1 MTVKARFRLLVQLTR
16 IALRSLAQRK
26 TRTALTMLGVIIGVG
41 AVIVMVSIGEGA
53 KQSVSSRIKGLGTN
67 LLAVRPGFARKGP
80 VRAASVQTLVVEDAD
95 AIAKE
100 VKNVAAV
107 SPEIGQSTQ
116 VKHLS
121 QNTST
126 SVVGVTPA
134 WLGVNNF
141 VVKEGRF
148 LDELDERTS
157 RKVAVL
163 GNTVVNELFGG
174 ERAVNQTVKI
184 RGVNFQVV
192 GTLEGKGAGGM
203 RDPDD
208 QVLIPLST
216 ARTRLFGTDV
226 LRTLNVQITSE
237 DAMDRAQGE
246 IEDLLRMRHKIAAGA
261 PSDFS
266 IGSQKD
272 LLDTASQVSD
282 TFTALLAAVAAV
294 SLLVGGVGIM
304 NIMLVSVTER
314 TREIGIRKA
323 IGARSRD
330 ILFQFLVES
339 VVLSGIGGLLGVG
352 AGVGGSRIVGI
363 VGSWQTTVASGAI
376 ALAFGVAMG
385 IGVFFGLYPAHKAS
399 KLDPI
404 EALRHE

>member
-1 MTVKARFRLLVQLTR
+1 MRLMRQLAT

-53 KQSVSSRIKGLGTN
+53 KQTVSRSIKGLGTN
-67 LLAVRPGFARKGP
+67 LLVIRPGFSRRGP
-80 VRAASVQTLVVEDAD
+80 VRASSVETLDAEDAA
-95 AIAKE
+95 AIGAQ
-100 VKNVAAV
+100 VTGVAQVA
-107 SPEIGQSTQ
+107 PEIGQNAQ
-116 VKHLS
+116 VKHLAS
-121 QNTST
+121 NTST
-126 SVVGVTPA
+126 TVLGVTPA
-134 WLGVNNF
+134 WAGVNNF
-141 VVKEGRF
+141 AVREGRF
-148 LDELDERTS
+148 VDDLDERTS

-163 GNTVVNELFGG
+163 GATVLGTLFADS
-174 ERAVNQTVKI
+174 RAVGQSIKI

-192 GTLEGKGAGGM
+192 GTLESKGQGGM

-216 ARTRLFGTDV
+216 ARSRLFGV
-226 LRTLNVQITSE
+226 QHLRAINVQIVSE
-237 DAMDRAQGE
+237 DAMDQAQGE
-246 IEDLLRMRHKIAAGA
+246 IEELLRTRHRIQPGA
-261 PSDFS
+261 PSDFN

-272 LLDTASQVSD
+272 LLDTATQVSD

-294 SLLVGGVGIM
+294 SLIVGGIGIM

-339 VVLSGIGGLLGVG
+339 VVLSGLGGAVGVA
-352 AGVGGSRIVGI
+352 AGVAGSK
-363 VGSWQTTVASGAI
+363 TVAWVGNWETSVATGSI
-376 ALAFGVAMG
+376 ALAFGVAMA

-399 KLDPI
+399 RLDPI

>member
-1 MTVKARFRLLVQLTR
+1 MTVKARIRLLLQLAR
-16 IALRSLAQRK
+16 IALRSLSQRK

-67 LLAVRPGFARKGP
+67 LLAIRPGFARKGP
-80 VRAASVQTLVVEDAD
+80 VRAASVQTLVAEDAD

-100 VKNVAAV
+100 VANVAAV
-107 SPEIGQSTQ
+107 APEIGQSTQ
-116 VKHLS
+116 VKYLS

-134 WLGVNNF
+134 WLSVNNY

-163 GNTVVNELFGG
+163 GATVVNELFGG
-174 ERAVNQTVKI
+174 GRASNQTVKI

-192 GTLEGKGAGGM
+192 GTLEGKGSGGM

-216 ARTRLFGTDV
+216 ARTRLFGIDN
-226 LRTLNVQITSE
+226 LRTISVQITTE

-266 IGSQKD
+266 ISSQKD
-272 LLDTASQVSD
+272 LLDTATQVSD

-294 SLLVGGVGIM
+294 SLLVGGIGIM

-352 AGVGGSRIVGI
+352 AGVGGARVVGM
-363 VGSWQTTVASGAI
+363 VGSWQTTVAGSAI
-376 ALAFGVAMG
+376 VLAFSVAMG

>member
-1 MTVKARFRLLVQLTR
+1 MTLRGRLKLMMQLAR

-53 KQSVSSRIKGLGTN
+53 KQSVSRSIKGLGTN
-67 LLAVRPGFARKGP
+67 LLVVRPGVSRRGP
-80 VRAASVQTLVVEDAD
+80 VRATNVETLTSEDAST
-95 AIAKE
+95 IASQ
-100 VKNVAAV
+100 VSGVAQVA
-107 SPEIGQSTQ
+107 PEIGQTAQ
-116 VKHLS
+116 VKYLS
-121 QNTST
+121 SNTST

-134 WLGVNNF
+134 WPTVNNF
-141 VVKEGRF
+141 AVKEGRF
-148 LDELDERTS
+148 IDDLDERTS

-163 GNTVVNELFGG
+163 GATTETGLFAGG
-174 ERAVNQTVKI
+174 RAVGQTIKI

-192 GTLEGKGAGGM
+192 GTLEPKGQGGF

-216 ARTRLFGTDV
+216 ARGRLFGV
-226 LRTLNVQITSE
+226 QYLRAINVQVVTE
-237 DAMDRAQGE
+237 DAMDQAQGE
-246 IEDLLRMRHKIAAGA
+246 IEELLRMRHRIQPGA

-266 IGSQKD
+266 IGSQKE
-272 LLDTASQVSD
+272 LLDTATQVSD

-294 SLLVGGVGIM
+294 SLMVGGIGIM

-323 IGARSRD
+323 VGARSRD

-339 VVLSGIGGLLGVG
+339 VVLSGIGGLIGVG
-352 AGVGGSRIVGI
+352 AGVGGARVVAA
-363 VGSWQTTVASGAI
+363 VGSWQTSVPAGSI

-399 KLDPI
+399 RLDPI

>member
-1 MTVKARFRLLVQLTR
+1 VKIFESFI
-16 IALRSLAQRK
+16 IAMRSLAANKLRSS
-26 TRTALTMLGVIIGVG
+26 LTMLGVIIGVG

-67 LLAVRPGFARKGP
+67 LLVIRPGFARTGP
-80 VRAASVQTLVVEDAD
+80 VRATSVQTLVPEDAE
-95 AIAKE
+95 AIVKE
-100 VKNVAAV
+100 VANVVAV
-107 SPEIGQSTQ
+107 APEISQTTQ
-116 VKHLS
+116 VKYLA

-126 SVVGVTPA
+126 SVIGVTPD
-134 WLGVNNF
+134 WLDVNNHA
-141 VVKEGRF
+141 VKEGRF
-148 LDELDERTS
+148 LDDLDERTS

-163 GNTVVNELFGG
+163 GATVVNALFGG
-174 ERAVNQTVKI
+174 VSAENQTIKI

-192 GTLEGKGAGGM
+192 GTLQSKGSGGA

-216 ARTRLFGTDV
+216 ARTRLFGTDN
-226 LRTLNVQITSE
+226 LRSLSVQIASE
-237 DAMDRAQGE
+237 GAMDRAQGE
-246 IEDLLRMRHKIAAGA
+246 IEDLLRLRHNIQAGA
-261 PSDFS
+261 ASDFS

-282 TFTALLAAVAAV
+282 TFTALLAAVAGV
-294 SLLVGGVGIM
+294 SLLVGGIGIM

-323 IGARSRD
+323 IGARRRD

-339 VVLSGIGGLLGVG
+339 IVLSGIGGLLGVA
-352 AGVGGSRIVGI
+352 AGVGGARIVGAM
-363 VGSWQTTVASGAI
+363 GSWQTTVGGGAI

>member
-1 MTVKARFRLLVQLTR
+1 MTLKGRLRLMQQLAK

-67 LLAVRPGFARKGP
+67 LLAVRPGFARRGP
-80 VRAASVQTLVVEDAD
+80 VRATNVQTLVVEDAT
-95 AIAKE
+95 AIATQIA
-100 VKNVAAV
+100 NVAQVA
-107 SPEIGQSTQ
+107 PEIGGTAQ
-116 VKHLS
+116 VKYLAS
-121 QNTST
+121 NTST
-126 SVVGVTPA
+126 SVVGVTPP
-134 WLGVNNF
+134 WLAVNNYA
-141 VVKEGRF
+141 VKSGRF

-157 RKVAVL
+157 RKVVVL
-163 GNTVVNELFGG
+163 AATVENELFAGG
-174 ERAVNQTVKI
+174 RAVNQTIKI
-184 RGVNFQVV
+184 RGVNFLVV
-192 GTLEGKGAGGM
+192 GTLEGKGQGGY

-216 ARTRLFGTDV
+216 ARTRLFGVDH
-226 LRTLNVQITSE
+226 LRTINVQIATE
-237 DAMDRAQGE
+237 EAMDRAQGE
-246 IEDLLRMRHKIAAGA
+246 IEELLRMRHKIAPGA
-261 PSDFS
+261 PPDFS

-294 SLLVGGVGIM
+294 SLLVGGIGIM

-339 VVLSGIGGLLGVG
+339 VVLSGIGGLLGVA
-352 AGVGGSRIVGI
+352 AGVGGSRIVAA
-363 VGSWQTTVASGAI
+363 VGSWQTSVAGRAI
-376 ALAFGVAMG
+376 ALAFGVAMA

>member
-1 MTVKARFRLLVQLTR
+1 MTVKARFRLLIQLAR

-116 VKHLS
+116 VKYLS

-126 SVVGVTPA
+126 SVVGVTPS
-134 WLGVNNF
+134 WLTVNNF

-226 LRTLNVQITSE
+226 LRTLNVQISSE

-294 SLLVGGVGIM
+294 SLLVGGIGIM

-352 AGVGGSRIVGI
+352 AGVGGSRIVGM
-363 VGSWQTTVASGAI
+363 VGSWQTTVAPGAI
-376 ALAFGVAMG
+376 TLAFGVAMG